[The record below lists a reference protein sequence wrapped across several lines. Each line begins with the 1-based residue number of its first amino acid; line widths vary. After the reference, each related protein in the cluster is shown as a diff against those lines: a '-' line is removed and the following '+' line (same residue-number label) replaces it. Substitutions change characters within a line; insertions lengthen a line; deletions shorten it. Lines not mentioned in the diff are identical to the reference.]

1 MAIVVGTTY
10 EVIPENETPD
20 PDFTYQSEDKDELL
34 YAMLF
39 MGAFS
44 GLYLQ
49 YKDKG
54 TDYAIENIEKDTK
67 SLLKTLTPETEQLK
81 TVFKEASDKVLLDAS
96 ILKSNLE
103 KAKLKLNVT
112 NGVLEQKQT
121 LKSITNELSTNIKA
135 KAYYL
140 KNRGS
145 EELFNVKSNF
155 NRAAKRTKDMV
166 ESGYE
171 TSKQKGKRAAQI
183 FLYNDPPAYWI
194 TKRDGRVCKYCIRL
208 EFESPLPLSKLPY
221 TPLHKK
227 CRCKVELEDE
237 IDMTADAITLTRYDL
252 DLYT

>member
-1 MAIVVGTTY
+1 MALVVGTTY
-10 EVIPENETPD
+10 EVVPENETPE
-20 PDFTYQSEDKDELL
+20 PDFTYQSDDKEELL

-44 GLYLQ
+44 GLYIK
-49 YKDKG
+49 YKDRG
-54 TDYAIENIEKDTK
+54 VDYAIQNIEKDTQ

-81 TVFKEASDKVLLDAS
+81 TVFREASEKVMVDAG
-96 ILKSNLE
+96 ILKTNLQ

-112 NGVLEQKQT
+112 SGILEQKET

-145 EELFNVKSNF
+145 EEIFNVKSNF
-155 NRAAKRTKDMV
+155 NRAAKRTKSMV
-166 ESGYE
+166 ENGYQ
-171 TSKQKGKRAAQI
+171 TSKEKGKRAAQI

-194 TKRDGRVCKYCIRL
+194 TKRDGRVCPHCVRL
-208 EFESPLPLSKLPY
+208 EFESPIQLSKMPY

-227 CRCKVELEDE
+227 CRCKVLLEEDIKME
-237 IDMTADAITLTRYDL
+237 EDAMALTYYDL